1 MTNVQFSDVPFS
13 DVLRSTLEKNVHFS
27 ETLYHYA
34 IRHVRTWKKNYNK
47 RNKIEK
53 QCKQLGK
60 QRNKKNGCKLGMEIF
75 PLQLHLHYRFKPNAV
90 FFLPWENRR
99 HSTTPTLVSPRNNV
113 WGTSAEIP
121 YRWRVTT
128 EIWLA
133 GNLLQLATSGS
144 WHVISMEFLHS
155 FLRRHLTGKPVAM
168 TQISAFSQTMV
179 SPDFAI
185 RWSRSAAV

>member
-1 MTNVQFSDVPFS
+1 MVTNVQFSGVPFS

-27 ETLYHYA
+27 ETLCHYA
-34 IRHVRTWKKNYNK
+34 IRHVRTWKKK
-47 RNKIEK
+47 LQQTK
-53 QCKQLGK
+53 QNRETMQTIGK
-60 QRNKKNGCKLGMEIF
+60 QRNKKTAANWVWKSF
-75 PLQLHLHYRFKPNAV
+75 RFNFIYIIVSNQNAV

-133 GNLLQLATSGS
+133 GNLLQPATSG
-144 WHVISMEFLHS
+144 
-155 FLRRHLTGKPVAM
+155 
-168 TQISAFSQTMV
+168 
-179 SPDFAI
+179 
-185 RWSRSAAV
+185 